1 MLRKKVPLVISG
13 YTCPIIYMNG
23 RTLIFLLVAS
33 LLLVGLAHAASQLA
47 VDSGTA
53 DGSYLQV
60 KASGIA
66 SATSLQF
73 DLRYDPAIVSLQ
85 SIRKA
90 EGYQSVSMTTNT
102 TTPGTARVLVIFP
115 DPVTIDTATGVVEVS
130 FTSAASGAVVLSL
143 EDARWSDFPAFAS
156 IPFESVAGGSVS
168 STIASIGTGK
178 SGESSGSDEVSSSA
192 ATPSVTATATAEP
205 TWDAGFLSTQ
215 EETGEVPTLSP
226 TTSAPIELGTLSA
239 TVSTPAVPD
248 STSAPAPL
256 LFVPVLIMILFRR
269 AFKN

>member
-1 MLRKKVPLVISG
+1 
-13 YTCPIIYMNG
+13 MNG

-33 LLLVGLAHAASQLA
+33 LLLVGSAHAASHLA

-85 SIRKA
+85 SIQKA
-90 EGYQSVSMTTNT
+90 EGNQNATMTTNT
-102 TTPGTARVLVIFP
+102 TVPGMARVLVIFP
-115 DPVTIDTATGVVEVS
+115 DPVTFDTATGVVEAS
-130 FTSAASGAVVLSL
+130 FTSAASGVVMLSL

-156 IPFESVAGGSVS
+156 MPFESVASGSVS
-168 STIASIGTGK
+168 STIASIGTGT
-178 SGESSGSDEVSSSA
+178 SGESSGSDEVPSSA
-192 ATPSVTATATAEP
+192 PAPSVTATATSEP
-205 TWDAGFLSTQ
+205 TRDAEFLSTH
-215 EETGEVPTLSP
+215 EETDEVPTLSP
-226 TTSAPIELGTLSA
+226 ATSTPIEMGTLST
-239 TVSTPAVPD
+239 TVGTPAAPE

-256 LFVPVLIMILFRR
+256 FFLPVLIMIVFIR
-269 AFKN
+269 ALKN

>member
-1 MLRKKVPLVISG
+1 
-13 YTCPIIYMNG
+13 MNG

-33 LLLVGLAHAASQLA
+33 LLLVGSAHAASHLA

-53 DGSYLQV
+53 DGSFLQV

-102 TTPGTARVLVIFP
+102 TAPGTARVLVIFP

-130 FTSAASGAVVLSL
+130 FTSAASGVVMLSL

-156 IPFESVAGGSVS
+156 MPFESVASGSVS
-168 STIASIGTGK
+168 STIASIGTGT
-178 SGESSGSDEVSSSA
+178 SGESSGSEEVPSSA
-192 ATPSVTATATAEP
+192 PAPSVTAAATLTGEP
-205 TWDAGFLSTQ
+205 TRDAGFLSTQ
-215 EETGEVPTLSP
+215 EVTDEVPTLSP
-226 TTSAPIELGTLSA
+226 TASTPIEMGTLST
-239 TVSTPAVPD
+239 TVGTPAAPE

-256 LFVPVLIMILFRR
+256 FFLPVLIMIVFIR
-269 AFKN
+269 ALKN